1 MKITL
6 SKRLLAAVLIIVLT
20 LSVANTMLILDQRQA
35 LQDAT
40 HDAIYD
46 YVVFQDGDTYKAKNQ
61 ATGKIDFTSADAA
74 TVINQALTEG
84 NTLHLKPGSYAL
96 NTDIQVHN
104 KINAKIIGDSTI
116 IIGNTQKITV
126 KGDNYALSQ
135 NNIIQGLTIINA
147 TLRIEN
153 SFATT
158 VTNTA
163 FINCNTALEL
173 ENTNTWTEGTKIEN
187 CRFVNSRES
196 IAFRTPTCNGTGSY
210 ASTQISRC
218 YFNIP
223 DNSVGITVEY
233 LAEFS
238 DSQLQDLRM
247 WMGENDAVH
256 NQTGLLLSGSMHQT
270 LMSGIVFESFTDQP
284 DQLYAI
290 NLAET
295 AVTPPTLS
303 NGISFLGNWTAKIYN
318 PFSIWISGTGAV
330 FKQENLGIQVGVN
343 GEYGATREF
352 QLRPNTISSFKP
364 KIQVQGSF
372 ATNETI
378 TVRFRL
384 EFLDNTVSRSLEKT
398 FTNSTSLWLSED
410 DMLRLFPSQ
419 SIIWAILIDAKT
431 SSASTDATVQISIYG
446 IIT

>member
-6 SKRLLAAVLIIVLT
+6 SKRLLAAVLIIVLA
-20 LSVANTMLILDQRQA
+20 LSAANTILILDQRQA
-35 LQDAT
+35 LQDAA

-46 YVVFQDGDTYKAKNQ
+46 YVIFQDSDTYKAKNQ

-84 NTLHLKPGSYAL
+84 NTLYLKPGSYAL
-96 NTDIQVHN
+96 NADIQVNN
-104 KINAKIIGDSTI
+104 KINAKIIGDSAI
-116 IIGNTQKITV
+116 IIGNNQKILV

-135 NNIIQGLTIINA
+135 NNIIQGLTVING

-163 FINCNTALEL
+163 FINCTTALEL
-173 ENTNTWTEGTKIEN
+173 ANTNTWTEGTKVEN
-187 CRFVNSRES
+187 CRFVNSKES
-196 IAFRTPTCNGTGSY
+196 IAFRTPTGNGTGSY

-256 NQTGLLLSGSMHQT
+256 NQTPAQRLNASNPNVRNSVRIIHRLPRPTLRDRFRRNRGYAPSAFSRHKLPRQLDSQNLQSLQHMDLRHRRSFQTRKPRHPSGRKRRIRRHPRVS
-270 LMSGIVFESFTDQP
+270 
-284 DQLYAI
+284 
-290 NLAET
+290 AET
-295 AVTPPTLS
+295 RHDLK
-303 NGISFLGNWTAKIYN
+303 L
-318 PFSIWISGTGAV
+318 
-330 FKQENLGIQVGVN
+330 
-343 GEYGATREF
+343 
-352 QLRPNTISSFKP
+352 
-364 KIQVQGSF
+364 
-372 ATNETI
+372 
-378 TVRFRL
+378 
-384 EFLDNTVSRSLEKT
+384 
-398 FTNSTSLWLSED
+398 
-410 DMLRLFPSQ
+410 
-419 SIIWAILIDAKT
+419 
-431 SSASTDATVQISIYG
+431 
-446 IIT
+446 